1 MSEGA
6 DAGNGTA
13 EAIERAVSVIDGVSG
28 LHGGVF
34 GEIATYLPGGRVN
47 GVRLTDSGGEVHVI
61 LDIGHDLRAV
71 AEHVSQVA
79 SEIAGKPIDVTVED
93 VNFAPGGE
101 PDSAGRQ
108 QLSAQDCTTEV
119 KDDG

>member
-6 DAGNGTA
+6 DAGIGTA
-13 EAIERAVSVIDGVSG
+13 EAIERAVSVIDGVTG

-61 LDIGHDLRAV
+61 VDIGHDLRAV
-71 AEHVSQVA
+71 AEQVSQVA
-79 SEIAGKPIDVTVED
+79 GEIAGMPIDVTVED
-93 VNFAPGGE
+93 VSLTPRDE
-101 PDSAGRQ
+101 DESAGHQ
-108 QLSAQDCTTEV
+108 QLSSRDDMTEV
-119 KDDG
+119 KNDG